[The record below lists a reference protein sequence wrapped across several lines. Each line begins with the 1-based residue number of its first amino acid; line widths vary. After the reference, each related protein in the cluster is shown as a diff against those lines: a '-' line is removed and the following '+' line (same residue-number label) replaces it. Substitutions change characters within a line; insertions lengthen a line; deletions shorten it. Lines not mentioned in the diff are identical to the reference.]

1 MLFALKLVKCTRH
14 KKCVFKI
21 PSLVTYEIYISKC
34 FIIVISIFSSII
46 IPNTIVSNNSFQIS
60 SSIILDITFK
70 NSFSKVWFTYVIILS
85 ERFGESDSLINST
98 IEGKILIGKF
108 FFAKK

>member
-1 MLFALKLVKCTRH
+1 MLSALKLIKYIRH
-14 KKCVFKI
+14 KKRVFKI
-21 PSLVTYEIYISKC
+21 PSLVIYKTYISKC
-34 FIIVISIFSSII
+34 FVVIISILSSII
-46 IPNTIVSNNSFQIS
+46 ISNTIVSNNSFQIS
-60 SSIILDITFK
+60 SSIVLDIAFK
-70 NSFSKVWFTYVIILS
+70 NSFLKIWFTYVIVLS